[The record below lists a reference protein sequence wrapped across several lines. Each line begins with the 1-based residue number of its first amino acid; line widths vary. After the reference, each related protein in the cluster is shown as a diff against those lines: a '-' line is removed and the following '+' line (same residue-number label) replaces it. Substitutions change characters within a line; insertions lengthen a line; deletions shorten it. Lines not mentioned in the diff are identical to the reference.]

1 MAYGPFSFGAWKTVA
16 RPAWHPAAMFANR
29 PGAAACTICA
39 CLLLLGLSKSGLAE
53 VSKRLPTLTSTT
65 AVRNLTPQEA
75 RRGYPIHLRAVVTYF
90 DSLSPGMFVQDAMGG
105 IFIGWT
111 PNLPQASVGDLL
123 DLEGV
128 STQIDFAPDIAN
140 PHWKVVGRAPIP
152 TARRVTF
159 GQMASTSEDARWVEV
174 EGIVRKAAYLHR
186 AATERVLQ
194 MHLALAGG
202 TIDVEIPWDGSPVP
216 SGLVDAR
223 VRVRGVCGAR
233 FTAKN
238 QMVGVV
244 LYVPSLTDTSVVE
257 PPHSDPFAGPVMSI
271 GDLQTF
277 GFRGTSGHRVKLAA
291 VVTAVVPGR
300 GIYIA
305 DKSGSTFAQISARTT
320 LKPGDRIEALGFP
333 GFFES
338 HTRLE
343 DAVVRRTGT
352 APQPKPVR
360 ITIKQVMTGEYD
372 SALVKLE
379 GRIVRKS
386 ILPDEQVLVIEQ
398 DHTIFSAS
406 FAPLSGVRELPRE
419 GSLVRVTG
427 ICVSQ
432 TDSLRRVSDFRLILR
447 AANDV
452 EVLESAPWWTVGR
465 ALTLLTM
472 LVFGIALT
480 LAWIV
485 ILRGR
490 VDEKTETIRA
500 TLESTQDGILVVS
513 SSGRIVTCNQKFQD
527 IWNIPDAVL
536 NLGGNNLA
544 IDFVLNQLK
553 HPELFISRIREL
565 EADEDAK
572 SDDVIELTDGRI
584 IERHSEPQCVHGKSI
599 GRVWSFR
606 DITQQRRAQAELQT
620 AKEAAEV
627 ANRSKSEFLANMSHE
642 IRTPMNAVFGMT
654 TLLLEMD
661 LSTEVREFLGII
673 RSSGETLLT
682 VINDILDFS
691 KIDSGKLDFE
701 QTPFRLDHCIEDALD
716 LLAPRAAQK
725 CLQLAYLMEEGT
737 PSTVVGDVTRV
748 RQILLNLISN
758 GVKFTAAGE
767 VVVLVSRREEGDAG
781 QLYFRVRDT
790 GIGIPKDRQNLLF
803 RSFSQADT
811 STTRQYGGT
820 GLGLAISKR
829 LCELM
834 GGSMW
839 VESEVG
845 AGSTFHFVV
854 PAVAAA
860 ESLPDRSTAPVA
872 MLNGKRVLVVD
883 DNAANRF
890 VLTKQLEASGMQAWT
905 AASGFEALD
914 LLKNH
919 EPFDFAVLDF
929 YLPEMD
935 GVQLASEIRRLP
947 RGRNLPLL
955 MLSSGVNGIPGNGQQ
970 NLFTAY
976 LSKPI
981 KPRKLMDTLAGMLN
995 GPTSADV
1002 VALPRTSQNLADRMP
1017 LRILL
1022 AEDNL
1027 INQKLAVKML
1037 ERIGYCPDIAGNGVE
1052 VLAALRRQTY
1062 DLVLMDVQ
1070 MPEMDGVEATRRIRQ
1085 EWPGDSGPRI
1095 VAITAN
1101 AFKSD
1106 REQCLAAGMDG
1117 YVTKPIQFRE
1127 LQAVLEQCNANLAAL
1142 S

>member
-1 MAYGPFSFGAWKTVA
+1 MAHPPLSRSAWAMAT
-16 RPAWHPAAMFANR
+16 RSRWYPAGEFANR
-29 PGAAACTICA
+29 FRPAALTMCA
-39 CLLLLGLSKSGLAE
+39 CLMLLVLPEPGLTE
-53 VSKRLPTLTSTT
+53 VPKALPTLTSTT
-65 AVRNLTPQEA
+65 AVRSLTPQEA

-90 DSLSPGMFVQDAMGG
+90 DPTTPDLFVQDASGG
-105 IFIGWT
+105 IYIGWT
-111 PNLPQASVGDLL
+111 PNLSEPAVGDV
-123 DLEGV
+123 LEIDGV
-128 STQIDFAPDIAN
+128 STQLDFAPDIAN
-140 PHWKVVGRAPIP
+140 PHWKVVGQASLPK
-152 TARRVTF
+152 ARPVTF
-159 GQMASTSEDARWVEV
+159 AQMASTSQDARWVEV
-174 EGIVRKAAYLHR
+174 EGILRQARYLNR
-186 AATERVLQ
+186 TGNERVLQ
-194 MHLALAGG
+194 MNVALPGG
-202 TIDVEIPWDGSPVP
+202 PIDVIVPWDASPVP
-216 SGLVDAR
+216 SGLIDAR
-223 VRVRGVCGAR
+223 VRIRGVCGAR

-244 LYVPSLTDTSVVE
+244 LYVHSLNEISVLE
-257 PPHSDPFAGPVMSI
+257 PPHSDPFAGPAMSI
-271 GDLQTF
+271 GDLQRF

-300 GIYIA
+300 GIYIE
-305 DKSGSTFAQISARTT
+305 DKSGSTFAQLSAEIT

-333 GFFES
+333 GFFDS

-343 DAVVRRTGT
+343 DAVVRRLGT

-372 SALVKLE
+372 SALVNLV
-379 GRIVRKS
+379 GRIMRES
-386 ILPDEQVLVIEQ
+386 MLPDEQVLVLEQ

-406 FAPLSGVRELPRE
+406 FAPLSGVRKLPIE
-419 GSLVRVTG
+419 GSLVRITG

-447 AANDV
+447 SANDLA
-452 EVLESAPWWTVGR
+452 VLETAPFWTIGR
-465 ALTLLTM
+465 AVSLLGLVGLSM
-472 LVFGIALT
+472 LLT

-500 TLESTQDGILVVS
+500 TLESTQDGVLVVS
-513 SSGRIVTCNQKFQD
+513 SKGAIVTYNQKFQD
-527 IWNIPDAVL
+527 TWRIPDAVL
-536 NLGGNNLA
+536 DSGDSNSA
-544 IDFVLNQLK
+544 IDFVRNQLK
-553 HPELFISRIREL
+553 HPESFISRIREL
-565 EADEDAK
+565 EAEENAK
-572 SDDVIELTDGRI
+572 SDDVIELTDGRL
-584 IERHSEPQCVHGKSI
+584 IERHSEPQRVHGKSI

-606 DITQQRRAQAELQT
+606 DITERRRAQAELQT

-661 LSTEVREFLGII
+661 LSKEAREFLGII

-701 QTPFRLDHCIEDALD
+701 STPFRLDHCIEDALD
-716 LLAPRAAQK
+716 LLAPKAAEK
-725 CLQLAYLMEEGT
+725 CLQLAYLIEEGT

-748 RQILLNLISN
+748 RQILLNLVSN
-758 GVKFTAAGE
+758 GVKFTASGE
-767 VVVLVSRREEGDAG
+767 VVVLVSRREEGATA

-790 GIGIPKDRQNLLF
+790 GVGIPKDRQNLLF

-811 STTRQYGGT
+811 STTREYGGT
-820 GLGLAISKR
+820 GLGLAISRR

-839 VESEVG
+839 VESDPGV
-845 AGSTFHFVV
+845 GSTFHFVV
-854 PAVAAA
+854 PAITAP

-872 MLNGKRVLVVD
+872 MLNGRRLLVVD
-883 DNAANRF
+883 DNATNRF
-890 VLTKQLEASGMQAWT
+890 ILTKQLEASGMHAWT
-905 AASGFEALD
+905 AASGVEALE
-914 LLKNH
+914 LLKKH
-919 EPFDFAVLDF
+919 GPFDFAVLDF
-929 YLPEMD
+929 HLPEMD

-947 RGRNLPLL
+947 QCEKLPLV
-955 MLSSGVNGIPGNGQQ
+955 MLSSGVNGIACKGQED
-970 NLFTAY
+970 LFAAY

-981 KPRKLMDTLAGMLN
+981 KPRKLIDTLACILSGQ
-995 GPTSADV
+995 TTA
-1002 VALPRTSQNLADRMP
+1002 ALAVIPCSDRTFADRAP

-1037 ERIGYCPDIAGNGVE
+1037 ERIGYCPDIAGNGLE
-1052 VLAALRRQTY
+1052 VLAALRRQPY

-1127 LQAVLEQCNANLAAL
+1127 LQALLEQCSVHLASL
-1142 S
+1142 G

>member
-1 MAYGPFSFGAWKTVA
+1 MAHYLLSSGALPSGA
-16 RPAWHPAAMFANR
+16 RSAWHLARNFANR
-29 PGAAACTICA
+29 SRPAVVAMCA
-39 CLLLLGLSKSGLAE
+39 LVTLFA
-53 VSKRLPTLTSTT
+53 VSAPAFEKLPTLTSST
-65 AVRNLTPQEA
+65 AVRSLKPQEV

-90 DSLSPGMFVQDAMGG
+90 DPITPDLFVQDATGG
-105 IFIGWT
+105 IYIGWT
-111 PNLPQASVGDLL
+111 SGMPKPAVGDV
-123 DLEGV
+123 LEIDGV

-140 PHWKVVGRAPIP
+140 PHWKVVGRAPTP
-152 TARRVTF
+152 APRPVTF

-174 EGIVRKAAYLHR
+174 EGILRQAAYLNR
-186 AATERVLQ
+186 TANERVLQ
-194 MHLALAGG
+194 MNVALAGG
-202 TIDVEIPWDGSPVP
+202 TIDVVMPWDGSPVP

-223 VRVRGVCGAR
+223 VRIRGVCGAR

-244 LYVPSLTDTSVVE
+244 LYVPSPNEISVLE
-257 PPHSDPFAGPVMSI
+257 ARHSDPFAGPAMSI
-271 GDLQTF
+271 GDLQRF

-300 GIYIA
+300 GIYIE
-305 DKSGSTFAQISARTT
+305 DKSGNTFAQISAPTT

-333 GFFES
+333 GFFDS

-352 APQPKPVR
+352 GPQPKPVGTT
-360 ITIKQVMTGEYD
+360 ITQVMTGEYD
-372 SALVKLE
+372 SALVKVE
-379 GRIVRKS
+379 GRIVRES

-406 FAPLSGVRELPRE
+406 FAPLSGIRKLPRE
-419 GSLVRVTG
+419 GSLVRVSG

-432 TDSLRRVSDFRLILR
+432 IDSLRRVSDFRLILR
-447 AANDV
+447 SANDV
-452 EVLESAPWWTVGR
+452 AVIENAPFWTIGR
-465 ALTLLTM
+465 AVGLLG
-472 LVFGIALT
+472 VFALLIFLT

-485 ILRGR
+485 ILRRR
-490 VDEKTETIRA
+490 VNEKAETIRA

-513 SSGRIVTCNQKFQD
+513 SSGAIVTSNHKFRET
-527 IWNIPDAVL
+527 WKIPDSVL
-536 NLGGNNLA
+536 KSSDSNKA
-544 IDFVLNQLK
+544 IDLVLNQLK
-553 HPELFISRIREL
+553 SPEAFVSRVREL
-565 EADEDAK
+565 EVDENAK
-572 SDDVIELTDGRI
+572 SDDVIELTDGRL
-584 IERHSEPQCVHGKSI
+584 IERHSEPQRVHGKSI

-606 DITQQRRAQAELQT
+606 DITERRRAQAELQT

-661 LSTEVREFLGII
+661 LSKEAREFLGII
-673 RSSGETLLT
+673 RTSGETLLT

-701 QTPFRLDHCIEDALD
+701 QAPFRLDHCIEDALD
-716 LLAPRAAQK
+716 LLAPKAAEK
-725 CLQLAYLMEEGT
+725 CLQLAYLMEEDI
-737 PSTVVGDVTRV
+737 PLTVVGDVTRV

-758 GVKFTAAGE
+758 GVKFTSSGE
-767 VVVLVSRREEGDAG
+767 VVVLVSRQQEGDAG
-781 QLYFRVRDT
+781 QLCFRVRDT

-839 VESEVG
+839 VESEIGV
-845 AGSTFHFVV
+845 GSTFHFVI
-854 PAVAAA
+854 PALAAA

-883 DNAANRF
+883 DNATNRF
-890 VLTKQLEASGMQAWT
+890 ILTKQLEASGIQAWT

-914 LLKNH
+914 LLKKH

-929 YLPEMD
+929 HLPEMD
-935 GVQLASEIRRLP
+935 GVQLASEIRKLP
-947 RGRNLPLL
+947 RGINLPLV
-955 MLSSGVNGIPGNGQQ
+955 MLSSGINAIPCNGQQ
-970 NLFTAY
+970 NLFAAF

-981 KPRKLMDTLAGMLN
+981 KPQKLIDTLAGIFN
-995 GPTSADV
+995 GQATADSVLVPSA
-1002 VALPRTSQNLADRMP
+1002 ARSLAEQIP

-1037 ERIGYCPDIAGNGVE
+1037 ERIGYCPDLACNGLE
-1052 VLAALRRQTY
+1052 VLAALRRQSY

-1085 EWPGDSGPRI
+1085 EWAGDSGPRI

-1106 REQCLAAGMDG
+1106 REQCLAAGMNG

-1127 LQAVLEQCNANLAAL
+1127 LQAVLEQCGVGLAV
-1142 S
+1142 

>member
-1 MAYGPFSFGAWKTVA
+1 MAYRPFSSGVWRTIAHS
-16 RPAWHPAAMFANR
+16 AWHRAGMFANR
-29 PGAAACTICA
+29 LRAPVVTMCA
-39 CLLLLGLSKSGLAE
+39 FLVLLAISGPGLAE
-53 VSKRLPTLTSTT
+53 GSKKLPTLTSST
-65 AVRNLTPQEA
+65 AVRSLTPQEA

-90 DSLSPGMFVQDAMGG
+90 DPITPDMFVQDATGG
-105 IFIGWT
+105 IYIGWT
-111 PNLPQASVGDLL
+111 PNLSKPAVGDV
-123 DLEGV
+123 LEIDGV
-128 STQIDFAPDIAN
+128 STQLDFAPDIGN
-140 PHWKVVGRAPIP
+140 PHWKVVGRAAMP
-152 TARRVTF
+152 TPRPVTF
-159 GQMASTSEDARWVEV
+159 GQMANTSEDARWVEV
-174 EGIVRKAAYLHR
+174 EGILRQAAYLNR
-186 AATERVLQ
+186 TPNERVLQ
-194 MHLALAGG
+194 MNVALAGG
-202 TIDVEIPWDGSPVP
+202 TIDVILPWDGSAVP

-223 VRVRGVCGAR
+223 VRIRGACGAR

-244 LYVPSLTDTSVVE
+244 LYVHSLTEISVLE
-257 PPHSDPFAGPVMSI
+257 APHSDPFAGPAMSI
-271 GDLQTF
+271 GDLQRF

-300 GIYIA
+300 GIYIE
-305 DKSGSTFAQISARTT
+305 DKSGSTFAQISGRNS

-372 SALVKLE
+372 SALVSLE
-379 GRIVRKS
+379 GRIVRES
-386 ILPDEQVLVIEQ
+386 MLPDEQVLVIEQ

-406 FAPLSGVRELPRE
+406 FAPLSGIRKLPRE

-447 AANDV
+447 SANDV
-452 EVLESAPWWTVGR
+452 AVLENAPFWTIGR
-465 ALTLLTM
+465 AVSLLGLFALSM
-472 LVFGIALT
+472 FLT

-513 SSGRIVTCNQKFQD
+513 SSGAIVTYNHKFQD
-527 IWNIPDAVL
+527 TWKIPDAVL
-536 NLGGNNLA
+536 DSGDSNRA

-553 HPELFISRIREL
+553 HPEVFISRIREL
-565 EADEDAK
+565 EVEKNAK
-572 SDDVIELTDGRI
+572 SDDVIELTDGRL
-584 IERHSEPQCVHGKSI
+584 IERHSEPQRVHGKSI

-606 DITQQRRAQAELQT
+606 DITEQRRAQAELQT
-620 AKEAAEV
+620 AKDAADV

-716 LLAPRAAQK
+716 LLAPKAAEK

-737 PSTVVGDVTRV
+737 PSTVLGDVTRV

-758 GVKFTAAGE
+758 GVKFTSAGE
-767 VVVLVSRREEGDAG
+767 VVVLVSRREDGGAA
-781 QLYFRVRDT
+781 QLYFRIRDT

-839 VESEVG
+839 VESELG
-845 AGSTFHFVV
+845 AGSTFHFVIPV
-854 PAVAAA
+854 VTTA
-860 ESLPDRSTAPVA
+860 ESLPDRSTVAVA

-883 DNAANRF
+883 DNATNRF
-890 VLTKQLEASGMQAWT
+890 ILTKQIEASGMHVWT
-905 AASGFEALD
+905 AASGLEALK
-914 LLKNH
+914 LLKKH
-919 EPFDFAVLDF
+919 GPFDFAVLDF
-929 YLPEMD
+929 HLPEMD

-947 RGRNLPLL
+947 EGENLPLV
-955 MLSSGVNGIPGNGQQ
+955 MLSSGVNGIPCNGQQ
-970 NLFTAY
+970 NLFAAR

-981 KPRKLMDTLAGMLN
+981 KPRKLIDTLAGILN
-995 GPTSADV
+995 GQTAGDLV
-1002 VALPRTSQNLADRMP
+1002 VLPRTERSLADRMP
-1017 LRILL
+1017 SRILL

-1037 ERIGYCPDIAGNGVE
+1037 ERIGYSPDIAGNGVE
-1052 VLAALRRQTY
+1052 VLAALRRQSY

-1127 LQAVLEQCNANLAAL
+1127 LQAVLEQCSVGIAAL
-1142 S
+1142 D

>member
-1 MAYGPFSFGAWKTVA
+1 MADCPLLSSASETMAPSGWRPVGMFPNGLWSVGAPIWA
-16 RPAWHPAAMFANR
+16 
-29 PGAAACTICA
+29 
-39 CLLLLGLSKSGLAE
+39 LLLFFALSAALAAE
-53 VSKRLPTLTSTT
+53 PETLPTLTSSA
-65 AVRNLTPQEA
+65 AVRSLSPQEA

-90 DSLSPGMFVQDAMGG
+90 DPITPDLFVQDATGG
-105 IFIGWT
+105 IYIGWT
-111 PNLPQASVGDLL
+111 ANLPKPAVGDVLVI
-123 DLEGV
+123 DGV
-128 STQIDFAPDIAN
+128 STQVDFAPDIAK
-140 PHWKVVGRAPIP
+140 PHWKVVGAAAMPAPK
-152 TARRVTF
+152 AVTF

-174 EGIVRKAAYLHR
+174 EGILRHAVYQPR
-186 AATERVLQ
+186 TSNERVLQ
-194 MHLALAGG
+194 MTVALAGG
-202 TIDVEIPWDGSPVP
+202 AIDAVIPWDGSPAP

-223 VRVRGVCGAR
+223 VRIRGVCGAR

-244 LYVPSLTDTSVVE
+244 LYVNSLNEISVLESPRTDL
-257 PPHSDPFAGPVMSI
+257 FAGRATPI
-271 GDLQTF
+271 GDLQKF
-277 GFRGTSGHRVKLAA
+277 GFRGTSGHRMKLTG
-291 VVTAVVPGR
+291 VVTAAVPGR
-300 GIYIA
+300 GIYLE
-305 DKSGSTFAQISARTT
+305 DNSGNTFAQINAKTN
-320 LKPGDRIEALGFP
+320 LKPGDRVEALGFP
-333 GFFES
+333 GFFDS

-343 DAVVRRTGT
+343 DAVFHRIGRG
-352 APQPKPVR
+352 PQPKPVA
-360 ITIKQVMTGEYD
+360 ITTKEVMTGGYD
-372 SALVKLE
+372 SALVTLE
-379 GRIVRKS
+379 GRVVRES
-386 ILPDEQVLVIEQ
+386 MLPDEQVLVIEQ
-398 DHTIFSAS
+398 DHTIFSAT
-406 FAPLSGVRELPRE
+406 FAPLSGIRKLPRE
-419 GSLVRVTG
+419 GSLVRLSG

-432 TDSLRRVSDFRLILR
+432 IDSLFRVSDFRLILR
-447 AANDV
+447 SPNDV
-452 EVLESAPWWTVGR
+452 AVIENAPWWTVGR
-465 ALTLLTM
+465 ALAFLTL

-480 LAWIV
+480 LTWIV

-513 SSGRIVTCNQKFQD
+513 STGAIVACNQKFQD
-527 IWNIPDAVL
+527 IWNIPDTVL
-536 NLGGNNLA
+536 ITGKSNRAL
-544 IDFVLNQLK
+544 DFVLSQLK
-553 HPELFISRIREL
+553 HPEPFLSRVREL
-565 EADEDAK
+565 EADENAK
-572 SDDVIELTDGRI
+572 SDDVIELADGRVL
-584 IERHSEPQCVHGKSI
+584 ERHSEPQRVHGKSI

-606 DITQQRRAQAELQT
+606 DVTEQRRAQIDLQT

-661 LSTEVREFLGII
+661 VSREVREFLGII
-673 RSSGETLLT
+673 RTSGETLLT

-691 KIDSGKLDFE
+691 KIDSGKLDLE
-701 QTPFRLDHCIEDALD
+701 LTTFRLDHCIEDALD
-716 LLAPRAAQK
+716 LLAPKGAEK

-748 RQILLNLISN
+748 RQILLNLVSN

-767 VVVLVSRREEGDAG
+767 VVVLVSRLTNGDAG

-790 GIGIPKDRQNLLF
+790 GIGIPKDRQDLLF
-803 RSFSQADT
+803 RSFTQADT

-845 AGSTFHFVV
+845 FGSTFHFVI
-854 PAVAAA
+854 PAITAA

-872 MLNGKRVLVVD
+872 MLKGKRVLVVD
-883 DNAANRF
+883 DNATNRF
-890 VLTKQLEASGMQAWT
+890 ILTKQLEASGMHAWT
-905 AASGFEALD
+905 AESGFEALE
-914 LLKNH
+914 LLKQL

-929 YLPEMD
+929 HLPEMN
-935 GVQLASEIRRLP
+935 GFQLAAEIRRLP
-947 RGRNLPLL
+947 RGENLPLV
-955 MLSSGVNGIPGNGQQ
+955 MLSSGMNALPCKGQQ
-970 NLFTAY
+970 DLFAAY

-981 KPRKLMDTLAGMLN
+981 KLGKLIDTFAGILN
-995 GPTSADV
+995 DQAMTDSAPPSSAD
-1002 VALPRTSQNLADRMP
+1002 RNLADRMP

-1037 ERIGYCPDIAGNGVE
+1037 ERIGYCPDIASNGVE
-1052 VLAALRRQTY
+1052 VLAALRRQSY

-1106 REQCLAAGMDG
+1106 REQCLAAGMDE
-1117 YVTKPIQFRE
+1117 YVTKPIQFKE
-1127 LQAVLEQCNANLAAL
+1127 LRAVLAQFSVGLPV
-1142 S
+1142 